1 MAHVEPSAHRRPLAR
16 PRCHAA
22 AAVHGGPR
30 AVGTSTMSDKEVQ
43 NSHMNMA
50 PLVGNLA
57 ITVREVG
64 HDWEPQAET
73 GATP

>member
-1 MAHVEPSAHRRPLAR
+1 MGHVL
-16 PRCHAA
+16 
-22 AAVHGGPR
+22 
-30 AVGTSTMSDKEVQ
+30 VGTSTMSDKEVQ